1 MRRHIDRHITTLKG
15 KPGHVRERVALLS
28 AASVTG
34 LVAVIWL
41 ASLAGS
47 GALALNS
54 PSDLASDEAA
64 AGFAD
69 TKSNFSQL
77 VGAVGALNGAPSEP
91 SLTIVDGET
100 TSTVGTPPPQPPSDA
115 TVIPF

>member
-1 MRRHIDRHITTLKG
+1 MRRHIDRHINTLKE

-28 AASVTG
+28 AAGVTG
-34 LVAVIWL
+34 LVALIWVV
-41 ASLAGS
+41 SLAGS

-54 PSDLASDEAA
+54 PKDLAGDAA
-64 AGFAD
+64 ADDFAD

-77 VGAVGALNGAPSEP
+77 VGAVGALNGSSSEP

-100 TSTVGTPPPQPPSDA
+100 TSTVGTSAPQPPSGA